1 LVSDA
6 AANTVGAAPEAVD
19 EELAVLAADW
29 VVLEELLLPH
39 AAATATVAAARAR
52 PSPRLIAR
60 LSSLGDDMIV
70 APY

>member
-1 LVSDA
+1 
-6 AANTVGAAPEAVD
+6 
-19 EELAVLAADW
+19 LAADW

-39 AAATATVAAARAR
+39 AAATATVTAARAR